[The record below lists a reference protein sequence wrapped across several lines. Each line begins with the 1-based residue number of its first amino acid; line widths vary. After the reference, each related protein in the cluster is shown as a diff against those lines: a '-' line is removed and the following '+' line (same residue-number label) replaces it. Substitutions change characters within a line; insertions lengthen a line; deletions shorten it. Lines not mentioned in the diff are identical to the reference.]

1 MMDKT
6 EKAIRDFIEA
16 EIDFIATES
25 KAHLVNY
32 IAKNVLFK
40 TQGKVAILIDLEDD
54 IREILKDYLEI
65 RTKTPPQKNLEM
77 FNDRIPSDQ
86 TK

>member
-6 EKAIRDFIEA
+6 EKAIRDFIEV
-16 EIDFIATES
+16 EIDFIKNEGN
-25 KAHLVNY
+25 AHLVYY
-32 IAKNVLFK
+32 IAKNVLFQ
-40 TQGKVAILIDLEDD
+40 TQGKVSVLIDLQDD

-65 RTKTPPQKNLEM
+65 KTKTPPQKNLEM
-77 FNDRIPSDQ
+77 FNDRILSDQ